1 MATMITA
8 QLTADC
14 ITGKLNTRKIVAVI
28 SADQS
33 YTAMPTV
40 DYTLKCKLS
49 VAEGI
54 TADITNE
61 TEIYKVKL
69 SAIGR

>member
-1 MATMITA
+1 MAMITA
-8 QLTADC
+8 QLTSDYV
-14 ITGKLNTRKIVAVI
+14 TGKITTKRIVAAI

-40 DYTLKCKLS
+40 DYALKCRLS

-54 TADITNE
+54 TAGITNE

-69 SAIGR
+69 KAIGR

>member
-1 MATMITA
+1 MAMITA

-14 ITGKLNTRKIVAVI
+14 ITGIINTRKIVAAI

-40 DYTLKCKLS
+40 DYALKCRLS
-49 VAEGI
+49 VAGGI
-54 TADITNE
+54 TAGITNE

-69 SAIGR
+69 KAIGR